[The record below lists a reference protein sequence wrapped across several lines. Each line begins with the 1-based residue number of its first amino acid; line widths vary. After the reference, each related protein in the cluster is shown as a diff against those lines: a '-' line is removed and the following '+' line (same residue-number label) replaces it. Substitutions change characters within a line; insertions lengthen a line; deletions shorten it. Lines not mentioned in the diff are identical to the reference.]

1 MSIVYDDIIRGAY
14 QILGR
19 PSQQDLPYQDVI
31 DYAAD
36 VIRGRLLDVKMAVR
50 GRTNV
55 VGPWVVPTSREMSS
69 SAFVNAKTNFIPVK
83 VEWKTSLDV
92 DTQFP
97 RAAEVVAYEQL
108 GDLYRST
115 TTFAETY
122 VAFTNNMQTISF
134 SETDETLSLRE
145 YRVIYE
151 DLDDIAPITLGED
164 PNEANDVLPAL
175 FINLCKYET
184 ALACLDHVANESMEW
199 AEKRERFRRSI
210 AQRLAVEEKRFD
222 KWKTQLFG
230 NKKVKRLGFR
240 TRTR

>member
-69 SAFVNAKTNFIPVK
+69 SAFVNGKTNFIPVK

-92 DTQFP
+92 DTSFP
-97 RAAEVVAYEQL
+97 RKAEVVAYEQL

-122 VAFTNNMQTISF
+122 VAFTNNMQTVSF

-145 YRVIYE
+145 YRIIYE
-151 DLDDIAPITLGED
+151 DLDDLGDITLGES
-164 PNEANDVLPAL
+164 PNETNDIFPGL
-175 FINLCKYET
+175 FLNLCKYET
-184 ALACLDHVANESMEW
+184 ALACLDHVVNLSLEW
-199 AEKRERFRRSI
+199 GEKRERLRRSI
-210 AQRLAVEEKRFD
+210 SMRVAVEERRFD
-222 KWKTQLFG
+222 KWKNQLFG

>member
-31 DYAAD
+31 DYSAD

-55 VGPWVVPTSREMSS
+55 VGPYVVPTSREMST
-69 SAFVNAKTNFIPVK
+69 SAFVAGKTNFIPVK

-92 DTQFP
+92 DTSFP
-97 RAAEVVAYEQL
+97 RKAEVVAYEQL

-122 VAFTNNMQTISF
+122 VAFTENMSKISF

-145 YRVIYE
+145 YRIIYE
-151 DLDDIAPITLGED
+151 DLDDIATIDFGD
-164 PNEANDVLPAL
+164 SNDVFPGL
-175 FINLCKYET
+175 FVNLCKYET
-184 ALACLDHVANESMEW
+184 ALTCLDAVENGTLEW
-199 AEKRERFRRSI
+199 AEKRERLRRSI
-210 AQRLAVEEKRFD
+210 AQRVVVEERRFD